1 MYKTILVPID
11 LSHAEVGQKTLQ
23 IARQIG
29 GSEARIFLLHVLPEL
44 PSLIASQIPK
54 EMLDRTMRKAEAE
67 LKDLGADAGAQTKV
81 SHGHTSTV
89 ILEHAEAVGAD
100 LIIIASHRPG
110 LQDYFLGST
119 AERVVRHAQCAVLIH
134 R

>member
-11 LSHAEVGQKTLQ
+11 LAHAEVGQTTLR

-29 GSEARIFLLHVLPEL
+29 GAEARIFLLHVMPEIPAFVASEM
-44 PSLIASQIPK
+44 PSEVLS
-54 EMLDRTMRKAEAE
+54 RTLKKAEAE
-67 LKDLGADAGAQTKV
+67 LEKLGEDAGAQAKV
-81 SHGHTSTV
+81 THGHPPTA
-89 ILEHAEAVGAD
+89 ILEHAEDIGAD

-119 AERVVRHAQCAVLIH
+119 AARVVRHAPCAVLVH